1 MTLKGKSDCKV
12 CPAIKKWVQRKNEA
26 NGHNTKQ
33 VSDARE
39 MVVETAAAEEDTEIR
54 DKAPAADSNYLDS
67 DEKPQ
72 LEKAS
77 SDKEDSMKVEETLS
91 GGSGE
96 SEDTERIRSRA
107 RQIIMNARGRGGG
120 LVLTNSNEIH
130 LSWDPERMTFSD
142 ESIEETCIQNR
153 AEEIINQARKDLQTE
168 LVDDFPEELLSPRMA
183 DDPGV
188 DDVDGVVSAC
198 TYFYINILIHI
209 TCG

>member
-33 VSDARE
+33 VSDARD

-54 DKAPAADSNYLDS
+54 DKAPAADSNNLDH
-67 DEKPQ
+67 
-72 LEKAS
+72 EKAQL
-77 SDKEDSMKVEETLS
+77 EDSMKVEETLS
-91 GGSGE
+91 GGSDE

-107 RQIIMNARGRGGG
+107 RQIIMNARDIGGG
-120 LVLTNSNEIH
+120 LVLTNSNENH

-153 AEEIINQARKDLQTE
+153 AEEIINQARKDLQAE

-198 TYFYINILIHI
+198 TYFYINISIHI

>member
-33 VSDARE
+33 VSDARFT
-39 MVVETAAAEEDTEIR
+39 VVETAAAEEDTEIR
-54 DKAPAADSNYLDS
+54 DEAPAADSNDLDS
-67 DEKPQ
+67 DEK
-72 LEKAS
+72 LEAS

-91 GGSGE
+91 GGSDE

-107 RQIIMNARGRGGG
+107 RQIIMNARDIGGG
-120 LVLTNSNEIH
+120 LVLTNSNENH

-153 AEEIINQARKDLQTE
+153 AEEIINQARKDLQAE

-198 TYFYINILIHI
+198 TYFYINISIHI